1 MRGGANEMLTLKGAS
16 VSEDGLTDRSID
28 LVLLSKAG
36 SGIGLS
42 KKNARKQLQKIKKKK
57 PGENQTKQTKQTK
70 PQSHVTIIY
79 LWLGQ
84 HESRLLCPANHVEW
98 GGRTWING
106 VYRHM
111 MPPNEAT
118 RRLQEE
124 MCKKA

>member
-57 PGENQTKQTKQTK
+57 
-70 PQSHVTIIY
+70 
-79 LWLGQ
+79 
-84 HESRLLCPANHVEW
+84 SRAKTRQNRQNRQNPNH
-98 GGRTWING
+98 
-106 VYRHM
+106 M
-111 MPPNEAT
+111 
-118 RRLQEE
+118 
-124 MCKKA
+124 